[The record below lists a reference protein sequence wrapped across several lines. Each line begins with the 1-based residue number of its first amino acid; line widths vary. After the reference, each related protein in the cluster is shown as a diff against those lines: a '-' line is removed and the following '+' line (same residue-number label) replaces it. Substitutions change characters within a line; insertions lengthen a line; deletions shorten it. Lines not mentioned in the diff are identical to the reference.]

1 MGKTDCSDKE
11 SLQRSHL
18 FAVHLYVSN
27 VVLKH
32 GGDVDLRELVLAE
45 DNQKAGLPTSS
56 IPHYYQLLTDGCHP
70 WRETQKEEEIE
81 VMIKELQE
89 KHDIQ

>member
-1 MGKTDCSDKE
+1 MGTV
-11 SLQRSHL
+11 SLTLSHL

-45 DNQKAGLPTSS
+45 DNQKTGLPTSS
-56 IPHYYQLLTDGCHP
+56 IPHYHQLLTDGCHP
-70 WRETQKEEEIE
+70 CMKTESGW
-81 VMIKELQE
+81 
-89 KHDIQ
+89 